1 MITCC
6 KDCPNRKP
14 ACHGSCEE
22 YKRQLEEQKKAN
34 EWLGKANKQSGE
46 IVRDIIKA
54 VYGK

>member
-14 ACHGSCEE
+14 ACHGSCGK

-54 VYGK
+54 VHGK